1 MWQHASVLWFGFFFS
16 SVFSCKTNVKHCFR
30 FRPRCCSICS
40 LSLYL
45 CQIFD
50 YHTMSLTMTLHT
62 RASARALTTVLRN
75 ECLEVHP
82 NASWLGVTSGATSP
96 RCQCLI
102 PSSWNIHHRQ
112 VYADRK
118 CISGCLGLR
127 GWRQDSRSFCGT
139 TWMPVTYLRLW
150 TCFAHLPSPRD
161 GVILTKA
168 AFPVWLSSKQCYP
181 PPILTPPPSCPEYK
195 LNENRFVFNWC
206 SLWI

>member
-1 MWQHASVLWFGFFFS
+1 MCNSVVFSIFRKLCNYVPVCLWPLSLTFSRVIYVAACISIVVWVFFS

-102 PSSWNIHHRQ
+102 PSS
-112 VYADRK
+112 
-118 CISGCLGLR
+118 
-127 GWRQDSRSFCGT
+127 
-139 TWMPVTYLRLW
+139 
-150 TCFAHLPSPRD
+150 
-161 GVILTKA
+161 
-168 AFPVWLSSKQCYP
+168 
-181 PPILTPPPSCPEYK
+181 
-195 LNENRFVFNWC
+195 
-206 SLWI
+206 